1 MSTLSCK
8 EASRLMSQRQDRDLT
23 VGEKLALRA
32 HLAIC
37 AACRN
42 FDEQLAFLRRAVKRL
57 ADKDPEGD

>member
-1 MSTLSCK
+1 
-8 EASRLMSQRQDRDLT
+8 MSQRQDRDLT